1 MKNEILSLIQNND
14 GTINTHF
21 KKILKTH
28 KDIYDK
34 ILLYYDDSTSLTEAV
49 YRIINNL
56 DERPKCP
63 VCGKKLKF
71 YGFSTGFAKSCS
83 IRCAQ
88 YNIETQQKIKETCLK
103 RYGETNAMKNKQIYN
118 KAKNTIIK
126 KYGVDNVSKSDI
138 IKQKKVETCLNNYGV
153 KYALHLPDVKEK
165 ASKNSHTKEVRD
177 KAKNTIIKKYGVD
190 NVSKSDIIKQKKVET
205 CLNNYGVKYPMQ
217 SNIVQNK
224 SMQSCLN
231 IYGCKSI
238 SQVYSIKQKKIETM
252 RLHNSFCISKP
263 ENKILNILLNK
274 YNDTCYQY
282 SSDLYPFHCDFYI
295 PSLNLYIEYNG
306 SWTHGKHPFNK
317 DNEDDIEI
325 LNNWKIKSETSKFYK
340 SAIETWTI
348 RDVNKRNLAYKNK
361 LNFIEIWYVY
371 KNYHIIGYYQGKYID
386 TVMPQLFDR
395 HEMIQ

>member
-21 KKILKTH
+21 KKILKAH

-153 KYALHLPDVKEK
+153 KY
-165 ASKNSHTKEVRD
+165 
-177 KAKNTIIKKYGVD
+177 
-190 NVSKSDIIKQKKVET
+190 
-205 CLNNYGVKYPMQ
+205 PMQ

-263 ENKILNILLNK
+263 ENKILDILLNK

-361 LNFIEIWYVY
+361 LNFIEIWYVD
-371 KNYHIIGYYQGKYID
+371 KNYHLIGYYQGKYID

-395 HEMIQ
+395 TKMIL